1 MKKQSKKT
9 LALCLAILLIFGL
22 FPTTGFA
29 AEGDDPAISSPAPV
43 ETDGATPSSLP
54 EPTPPSL
61 PAETP
66 LPTVTPLPT
75 PTPVDI
81 TTLAGDG
88 LYQYLMT
95 LGEGELHAVLD
106 LLTEEQAASLKP
118 LVTAEVF
125 YTWFPEAIS
134 KLSGQELYNELLT
147 IYTANEELFYGSV
160 LPQLAQGQIDSLSS
174 YLTVEQAFVWFN
186 IKNWE
191 PTEPHAPN
199 NTYAGDFMPPVVGM
213 AKAAGML
220 RGLGGPTAMAQ
231 GQESPPVDD
240 DADGIAMSKSVS
252 LTDETYKIKMELFTT
267 GVVTETAVPTD
278 FVLVLD
284 QSSSMSVYTDF
295 PGTNY
300 NSISGNSRRN
310 SNLYTLANQY
320 NLFRQVSGVYY
331 PVSVSR
337 VDTNPNPNQTNYSYT
352 YSYTIN
358 GTAYQ
363 SSASNGD
370 STVFDQW
377 PLYTATLIKRIDALK
392 IAANAF
398 AQKVRENATATLNH
412 RIAVVGFGSQN
423 AGTGLY
429 IGGTMYS
436 YGNITTARYQSAFQD
451 MSTTPGR
458 NNVTASINALLDNN
472 GSRYTRSDLGMELGK
487 NVLSNNPV
495 QGSPRNRVVILFT
508 DGVPTIENQSDTTQL
523 NTTVAGNAITQS
535 YTIKNT
541 YGATVY
547 TIGVFTDAQP
557 SDMSNNVNRYMNHV
571 SSNFKQATTL
581 GGTFSGSTGNGYY
594 LTAGNQQGLNTAF
607 GNIANKTT
615 TPTIP
620 LGSVAVVRDFITP
633 YYAMPTGLNKI
644 VTKTAAKRSDGTFEA
659 PVVVTGL
666 NVNINSQTRC
676 VSVTGYDFDANCITN
691 TPKAD
696 GSYGKML
703 IIEIDVTRAPGFIG
717 GNDVP
722 TNTDASGLYQTGSAT
737 DALENF
743 VVPVANV
750 PILYH
755 SFNTQD
761 KNIYAGDDVTLNDL
775 FSGVYTTAGTGG
787 NNYTLGDFVTNEYAD
802 VSYAIYNGTTLLG
815 TYVVDA
821 GETLND
827 GSWTVSGFSGK
838 YEDVLNDTTI
848 TVKATI
854 TPADPEPSTNIGEA
868 GRVQDLTGTADVNV
882 FKPSITP
889 KDLSVHLTQNP
900 TAAQLSTIAQTAY
913 TVTWLRGGQTDAQA
927 GLSGAPALAYTYTNI
942 PASYSEEDCDIA
954 LNSVTRADSSLNIT
968 SISTLNKTPNATAD
982 KSLRLFILKPTVV
995 CSDFTVFLGW
1005 QTNLPYRYSNV
1016 TWAGAAEAPQVAA
1029 PFMEAPVVTRSP
1041 VLVSGTTPGT
1051 DLTAYAPLGT
1061 STFKV
1066 KTEIG
1071 SKDITEHTKFKNGS
1085 ADVTSAAQH
1094 FTITVVTGTLT
1105 ITKDVTDALL
1115 GESFLFT
1122 IGVDTDG
1129 NGTAEYTFREVVQ
1142 GNGSK
1147 DVTGLPAG
1155 TYTVTEDTNWSWRYE
1170 NAPDYTWDR
1179 GDTKLGETIDD
1190 IKIKCTVENS
1200 TRVPF
1205 WVSGENNAVNTF
1217 NTYSPTV

>member
-9 LALCLAILLIFGL
+9 LALCLTILLIFGL
-22 FPTTGFA
+22 FPTASFA
-29 AEGDDPAISSPAPV
+29 VEGDASGISSPAPI
-43 ETDGATPSSLP
+43 ETDGATPTSLP
-54 EPTPPSL
+54 EPTPGPDAT
-61 PAETP
+61 PA
-66 LPTVTPLPT
+66 PTETPLPT

-81 TTLAGDG
+81 TVLTGDG
-88 LYQYLMT
+88 LYQYLIA
-95 LGEGELHAVLD
+95 LGEGELQAVLD
-106 LLTEEQAASLKP
+106 LLTEEQTASLKP

-125 YTWFPEAIS
+125 YTWFPEALL
-134 KLSGQELYNELLT
+134 KLTGQELYDELLT
-147 IYTANEELFYGSV
+147 IYTTNEELFYGSV
-160 LPQLAQGQIDSLSS
+160 LPQLTQEQIDSLSS

-186 IKNWE
+186 VKNWD

-199 NTYAGDFMPPVVGM
+199 NTYAGDFMPPVVAM

-220 RGLGGPTAMAQ
+220 RSLGGPTALVQ
-231 GQESPPVDD
+231 GQESPPVDS
-240 DADGIAMSKSVS
+240 DGDGMALSKSVS
-252 LTDETYKIKMELFTT
+252 LTGETYKIKMELFTT

-284 QSSSMSVYTDF
+284 QSTSMSVYTDF
-295 PGTNY
+295 PGTSY
-300 NSISGNSRRN
+300 NSISGNNRRN
-310 SNLYTLANQY
+310 SNLYTLAGQY
-320 NLFRQVSGVYY
+320 NLFIQVSGVYY
-331 PVSVSR
+331 PVSVSK
-337 VDTNPNPNQTNYSYT
+337 TGTTYT
-352 YSYTIN
+352 YSYTAN
-358 GTAYQ
+358 GTAYTQ
-363 SSASNGD
+363 TSTGD
-370 STVFDQW
+370 STNFTTW
-377 PLYTATLIKRIDALK
+377 TLYTATLIQRIDALK

-429 IGGTMYS
+429 IGSTMYT
-436 YGNITTARYQSAFQD
+436 YGNISTARYQSAFQD
-451 MSTTPGR
+451 MSTTTGR
-458 NNVTASINALLDNN
+458 NNVTASINALLDDN

-487 NVLSNNPV
+487 NVLNNNPV
-495 QGSPRNRVVILFT
+495 QGPARNRVVILFT
-508 DGVPTIENQSDTTQL
+508 DGVPTIENQSDTNQL
-523 NTTVAGNAITQS
+523 NTTVAGNAITQA

-547 TIGVFTDAQP
+547 TIGVFTGAQP

-581 GGTFSGSTGNGYY
+581 GGTFSGYTGNGYY
-594 LTAGNQQGLNTAF
+594 LTAGNQNGLNTAF
-607 GNIANKTT
+607 GNIADKTT

-644 VTKTAAKRSDGTFEA
+644 VTKTAAKKSDGTFDT

-666 NVNINSQTRC
+666 NVNIDPTTRG

-691 TPKAD
+691 TPKQD

-722 TNTDASGLYQTGSAT
+722 TNTGASGLYQTGSAT
-737 DALENF
+737 EALENF

-761 KNIYAGDDVTLNDL
+761 KNIYAGDDVTLGDL
-775 FSGVYTTAGTGG
+775 FSGVYTTVENGVDD
-787 NNYTLGDFVTNEYAD
+787 YMLGDFVTNEYAD
-802 VSYAIYNGTTLLG
+802 VSYGIYNGATLLG

-821 GETLND
+821 GEPLNN
-827 GSWTVSGFSGK
+827 GSWTVAGFSGK
-838 YEDVLNDTTI
+838 YEDVLADAAITI
-848 TVKATI
+848 KATI
-854 TPADPEPSTNIGEA
+854 TPADPDPSTNIGEA
-868 GRVQDLTGTADVNV
+868 GMVQDLTGTANINV

-900 TAAQLSTIAQTAY
+900 TAQQLSTIAQTAY
-913 TVTWLRGGQTDAQA
+913 TVIWLRGGQTDAQA

-942 PASYSEEDCDIA
+942 PATYAEQDCDIT
-954 LNSVTRADSSLNIT
+954 LGTVTRADNSINLT
-968 SISTLNKTPNATAD
+968 SVSTVNKTANATAA
-982 KSLRLFILKPTVV
+982 KSFRLFILKPTVV

-1005 QTNLPYRYSNV
+1005 KTNLPYRYSNV
-1016 TWAGAAEAPQVAA
+1016 TWAGTTGAPAVAA
-1029 PFMEAPVVTRSP
+1029 PFLESPEVIRTP
-1041 VLVSGTTPGT
+1041 VLVSGTAPGS
-1051 DLTAYAPLGT
+1051 DITAYAPLVT

-1066 KTEIG
+1066 KTGIG
-1071 SKDITEHTKFKNGS
+1071 SVDITAHTKFKNGET
-1085 ADVTSAAQH
+1085 DVTAAAQH
-1094 FTITVVTGTLT
+1094 FTITVITGTLT
-1105 ITKDVTDALL
+1105 ITKNVTDALL

-1122 IGVDTDG
+1122 IGVDTDS
-1129 NGTAEYTFREVVQ
+1129 NGTTEYTFREVIQ

-1147 DVTGLPAG
+1147 NITGLPAG
-1155 TYTVTEDTNWSWRYE
+1155 TYTVTEDTNWSWRYQ
-1170 NAPDYTWDR
+1170 NPPTYAWGG

-1190 IKIKCTVENS
+1190 TEIECTVGNS
-1200 TRVPF
+1200 NRVPY

-1217 NTYSPTV
+1217 DAYNPNPIV

>member
-9 LALCLAILLIFGL
+9 LAFCLAILLIFGL
-22 FPTTGFA
+22 FPTAVFA
-29 AEGDDPAISSPAPV
+29 AEGDDPAISNPAPV
-43 ETDGATPSSLP
+43 ETDGATPTSLP
-54 EPTPPSL
+54 EPTPGPGAT
-61 PAETP
+61 PA
-66 LPTVTPLPT
+66 PTETPLPT
-75 PTPVDI
+75 PTPVDV
-81 TTLAGDG
+81 TALTGDK
-88 LYQYLMT
+88 LYQYLVT
-95 LGEGELHAVLD
+95 LGESELHGVLN
-106 LLTEEQAASLKP
+106 LLTEEQTASLKP
-118 LVTAEVF
+118 FVTAEVF

-134 KLSGQELYNELLT
+134 NLAGQELYDELLT
-147 IYTANEELFYGSV
+147 IYTTSEELFYGSM
-160 LPQLAQGQIDSLSS
+160 LPQLTQAQIDSLSS

-199 NTYAGDFMPPVVGM
+199 NTYAGDFMPPVVAM

-220 RGLGGPTAMAQ
+220 RSLGNPTALVQ
-231 GQESPPVDD
+231 GQESPPVDND
-240 DADGIAMSKSVS
+240 GDGIAMSKSVS

-267 GVVTETAVPTD
+267 GVVTESAAPTD

-284 QSSSMSVYTDF
+284 QSTSMSTYTDF

-300 NSISGNSRRN
+300 SQITGTSRRN
-310 SNLYTLANQY
+310 SNLSTLAGQY
-320 NLFRQVSGVYY
+320 NLFKLDGGTYY

-337 VDTNPNPNQTNYSYT
+337 NNSIYT
-352 YSYTIN
+352 YTYTVN
-358 GTAYQ
+358 GTTQTAT
-363 SSASNGD
+363 
-370 STVFDQW
+370 STGGNTEFSEW
-377 PLYTATLIKRIDALK
+377 TLHTATLIKRIAALK

-398 AQKVRENATATLNH
+398 AQKVGQNATATLNH

-429 IGGTMYS
+429 IGSTMYT
-436 YGNITTARYQSAFQD
+436 YGNISTARYQGAFQD
-451 MSTTPGR
+451 MSTTGGR
-458 NNVTASINALLDNN
+458 NNVSASINALLD
-472 GSRYTRSDLGMELGK
+472 GGGARYTRSDLGMELGK

-495 QGSPRNRVVILFT
+495 QGPARNRVVILFT
-508 DGVPTIENQSDTTQL
+508 DGVPTMENQSDANQL

-535 YTIKNT
+535 YAIKNT
-541 YGATVY
+541 YNATVY
-547 TIGVFTDAQP
+547 TIGVFADAQP

-571 SSNFKQATTL
+571 SSNFPQATSL
-581 GGTFSGSTGNGYY
+581 SGSFAGSTGNGYY
-594 LTAGNQQGLNTAF
+594 LTAGNQDGLNSAF
-607 GNIANKTT
+607 GNIADKTT

-644 VTKTAAKRSDGTFEA
+644 VTKTAAKRSDGTFA
-659 PVVVTGL
+659 DPVVVTGL
-666 NVNINSQTRC
+666 TVNIDPATRC
-676 VSVTGYDFDANCITN
+676 VSVTGYNFDANCITN

-722 TNTDASGLYQTGSAT
+722 TNTDASGLYQTGSAAQ
-737 DALENF
+737 ALENF

-775 FSGVYTTAGTGG
+775 FSGVYTTAETGG
-787 NNYTLGDFVTNEYAD
+787 DDYMLGDFVTNEYAD
-802 VSYAIYNGTTLLG
+802 VSYAIYNSATLLG

-821 GETLND
+821 GEPLTD
-827 GSWTVSGFSGK
+827 GSWTVAGFSGK
-838 YEDVLNDTTI
+838 YEDVLADTAITI
-848 TVKATI
+848 KATI
-854 TPADPEPSTNIGEA
+854 TPADPDPSTNIGEA
-868 GRVQDLTGTADVNV
+868 GMVQDLTGTADINV

-900 TAAQLSTIAQTAY
+900 TAGQLSTIAQTAY
-913 TVTWLRGGQTDAQA
+913 TVAWLHGEQTDEEA

-942 PASYSEEDCDIA
+942 PATYSEEDCDIT
-954 LNSVTRADSSLNIT
+954 LNSVTRTDNSLNIT
-968 SISTLNKTPNATAD
+968 SVSTLNKTSNATAD

-995 CSDFTVFLGW
+995 CSDFSVFLGW

-1016 TWAGAAEAPQVAA
+1016 TWAGTAQAPQVAA
-1029 PFMEAPVVTRSP
+1029 PFLEAPVVTRAP
-1041 VLVSGTTPGT
+1041 VLVSGTAPGT
-1051 DLTAYAPLGT
+1051 DLTVYAPLVT

-1066 KTEIG
+1066 KTQIG
-1071 SKDITEHTKFKNGS
+1071 SKDITEHTGFKNGTN
-1085 ADVTSAAQH
+1085 DVTTAAQH

-1115 GESFLFT
+1115 GESFLFS
-1122 IGVDTDG
+1122 IGVDTNN
-1129 NGTAEYTFREVVQ
+1129 NGTPEYTFHEVIQ

-1147 DVTGLPAG
+1147 DITGLPAG
-1155 TYTVTEDTNWSWRYE
+1155 TYTVTEDTSWSWRYE
-1170 NAPDYTWDR
+1170 DEPDYTWDG

-1190 IKIKCTVENS
+1190 TKIKCTVENS
-1200 TRVPF
+1200 TRVPY
-1205 WVSGENNAVNTF
+1205 WVSGENNALNTF